1 MSKHIDELSESELI
15 RIIIISDN
23 KLKLGYLD
31 NDIVAY
37 VETSTTTESQWNEW
51 MENVNKARLFVHLMN
66 TYKPPSEFFKGY
78 MFSIDSDRDIIPE
91 SLTGREYSV
100 GHHKDCQ
107 MALYKAVVMYHLGY
121 VIRTNITLQSIYN
134 SDWHNHV

>member
-1 MSKHIDELSESELI
+1 MSKHVDELSESELI
-15 RIIIISDN
+15 RAIIISDN

-31 NDIVAY
+31 DAIIEH
-37 VETSTTTESQWNEW
+37 VETFTTDAQWDEW
-51 MENVNKARLFVHLMN
+51 VENSNKARLFVHLMN
-66 TYKPPSEFFKGY
+66 TYKPRPEVFNGY

-107 MALYKAVVMYHLGY
+107 IALYKAVVMYHLGP
-121 VIRTNITLQSIYN
+121 VIRTNITLQSIYY
-134 SDWHNHV
+134 SDWHNHD